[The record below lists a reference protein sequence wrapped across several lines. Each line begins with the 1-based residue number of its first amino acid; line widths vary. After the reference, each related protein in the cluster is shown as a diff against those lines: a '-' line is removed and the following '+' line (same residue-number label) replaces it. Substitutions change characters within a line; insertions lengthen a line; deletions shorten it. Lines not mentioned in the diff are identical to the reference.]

1 MSTSPETSERVDD
14 RLVNVI
20 SRWLARHLPDEEL
33 RLELDR
39 VEPGALEPGQE
50 EAIEELG
57 SELGQD
63 RDGTGRVRS
72 LEPEGDGARLCL
84 DVPAELLRYCV
95 EKGSLAVDGVSLT
108 IAELDGRGV
117 AIALVPH
124 TLRETTLAALRP
136 GDGVNLEVDVLAKY
150 VEKLTAR

>member
-33 RLELDR
+33 RRELTR

-50 EAIEELG
+50 EALEELR

-63 RDGTGRVRS
+63 RDR
-72 LEPEGDGARLCL
+72 
-84 DVPAELLRYCV
+84 AEL
-95 EKGSLAVDGVSLT
+95 EM
-108 IAELDGRGV
+108 V
-117 AIALVPH
+117 A
-124 TLRETTLAALRP
+124 RETLEALAL
-136 GDGVNLEVDVLAKY
+136 GG
-150 VEKLTAR
+150 